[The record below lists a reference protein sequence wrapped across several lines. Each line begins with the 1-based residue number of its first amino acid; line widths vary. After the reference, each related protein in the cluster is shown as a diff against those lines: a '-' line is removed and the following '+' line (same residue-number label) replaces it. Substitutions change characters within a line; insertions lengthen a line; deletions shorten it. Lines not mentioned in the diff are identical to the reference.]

1 MAVFSPTNA
10 KVHFKAYDGSF
21 TDSLGNTSILQ
32 RHDVAMSSAQKLFG
46 QKSMYMADFVDN
58 IQFTT
63 PSVFDVG
70 TGDYTVGFW
79 FHPVQFTTYDRLF
92 ITNAYNNGHNPLRI
106 YCHNGTIQVYVDDSD
121 DEDLLAT
128 DSIANYYLGADA
140 EDQWWHIMVRRDSGT
155 TKTYINGIERGSST
169 MSYTINGSASVTL
182 GADQTGVSGTKG
194 YIQDFFWTEEAVSFT
209 QADFT
214 PATAEPIT
222 FHSGNPSISSFSTS
236 ATSADDG
243 DSVTLSWSVS
253 GETKLELLKYVGGIL
268 STTEDVLGLSS
279 KLVTI
284 TETVS
289 YKIRATNDNSAV
301 DSNSVQITL
310 NGGQIMAKVD
320 GTSNA
325 GLVLQKDM
333 LDASS
338 DMAAVLKV
346 NYDGVDKALNASVSD
361 LIAADVTLQ
370 SNIDSE
376 EAARIAGDS
385 TEKARA
391 ESVEAV
397 LVAADASEAAARAAA
412 DSTELARA
420 ESVEAILVAAD
431 ASEAAARAAADS
443 TELARA
449 ESVETILFAADSTE
463 LARAESAELVLTNNL
478 NSEIAARGA
487 ADSTELARAESVE
500 AILVAADA
508 SEAAARAAADSTE
521 LARAESVEAILVA
534 ADASEAAARAAADS
548 TELARA
554 ESVEAI
560 LAAADSTELAR
571 AESAELVLTNNLNS
585 EIAARGAAD
594 STELAR
600 AESVEAIL
608 VAADAS
614 EAAARAAADS
624 TELARAESVETILFA
639 ADSTELARA
648 ESAELVLTNNLNSE
662 IAARAAADSTEL
674 ARAES
679 VEAISS
685 CC

>member
-21 TDSLGNTSILQ
+21 TDSLSNTSILQ
-32 RHDVAMSSAQKLFG
+32 RSNVAMSSTQTLFG
-46 QKSMYMADFVDN
+46 QKSMYMADFGDN

-63 PSVFDVG
+63 PSVFDVE

-79 FHPVQFTTYDRLF
+79 FHPVQFTSWDRLF
-92 ITNAYNNGHNPLRI
+92 VTDGSNSATPLRI

-121 DEDLLAT
+121 DEDYTAT
-128 DSIANYYLGADA
+128 DSLASYYLGADA

-169 MSYTINGSASVTL
+169 MSYTIDNSASSTL
-182 GADQTGVSGTKG
+182 GADQTGASGVKG

-236 ATSADDG
+236 AASVANSG

-253 GETKLELLKYVGGIL
+253 GETKLELLKYVGGLL
-268 STTEDVLGLSS
+268 SSTEDVLGLSS
-279 KLVTI
+279 KSVTI

-301 DSNSVQITL
+301 DSSSVEITL
-310 NGGQIMAKVD
+310 NGGQVMAKVE
-320 GTSNA
+320 GTSAA

-346 NYDGVDKALNASVSD
+346 NYGGVDKALNTSVSD

-376 EAARIAGDS
+376 ETARIAGDS

-397 LVAADASEAAARAAA
+397 LIAADASEAAARAAA

-420 ESVEAILVAAD
+420 ESVEAVLI
-431 ASEAAARAAADS
+431 
-443 TELARA
+443 
-449 ESVETILFAADSTE
+449 AADSTE
-463 LARAESAELVLTNNL
+463 LARAESA
-478 NSEIAARGA
+478 
-487 ADSTELARAESVE
+487 
-500 AILVAADA
+500 
-508 SEAAARAAADSTE
+508 
-521 LARAESVEAILVA
+521 
-534 ADASEAAARAAADS
+534 
-548 TELARA
+548 
-554 ESVEAI
+554 
-560 LAAADSTELAR
+560 
-571 AESAELVLTNNLNS
+571 
-585 EIAARGAAD
+585 
-594 STELAR
+594 
-600 AESVEAIL
+600 
-608 VAADAS
+608 
-614 EAAARAAADS
+614 
-624 TELARAESVETILFA
+624 
-639 ADSTELARA
+639 
-648 ESAELVLTNNLNSE
+648 
-662 IAARAAADSTEL
+662 
-674 ARAES
+674 
-679 VEAISS
+679 
-685 CC
+685 

>member
-21 TDSLGNTSILQ
+21 TDSLSNTSILQ

-79 FHPVQFTTYDRLF
+79 FHPVQFTSYDRLF

-214 PATAEPIT
+214 PGTAEPIT

-236 ATSADDG
+236 AASVAESG

-268 STTEDVLGLSS
+268 SSTEDVLGLSS

-289 YKIRATNDNSAV
+289 YKLRATNDNSAV
-301 DSNSVQITL
+301 DSASVAITL
-310 NGGQIMAKVD
+310 NGGNPMAKIAVGD
-320 GTSNA
+320 NA
-325 GLVLQKDM
+325 GLVLQKSM
-333 LDASS
+333 
-338 DMAAVLKV
+338 
-346 NYDGVDKALNASVSD
+346 VDTNGGL
-361 LIAADVTLQ
+361 ADVMHAEDPTNGSAEDKLNVVL
-370 SNIDSE
+370 SNMRSE
-376 EAARIAGDS
+376 EVTNVASIDTRV
-385 TEKARA
+385 TA
-391 ESVEAV
+391 EE
-397 LVAADASEAAARAAA
+397 AARAAA
-412 DSTELARA
+412 DTVLSGSIVSVTNRLMDEEFTRFSKDSSLELRLSQEESLSLAEFVSSDARIG
-420 ESVEAILVAAD
+420 VE
-431 ASEAAARAAADS
+431 EAARASKDS
-443 TELARA
+443 SLELRLSLEESLSLAEFVSSDAR
-449 ESVETILFAADSTE
+449 VGVV
-463 LARAESAELVLTNNL
+463 ESALAA
-478 NSEIAARGA
+478 EIAATNG
-487 ADSTELARAESVE
+487 DVTSIDTRATGIES
-500 AILVAADA
+500 A
-508 SEAAARAAADSTE
+508 
-521 LARAESVEAILVA
+521 
-534 ADASEAAARAAADS
+534 
-548 TELARA
+548 
-554 ESVEAI
+554 
-560 LAAADSTELAR
+560 LAA
-571 AESAELVLTNNLNS
+571 
-585 EIAARGAAD
+585 EIAATNSDVASVDTRVGDEESLRASKD
-594 STELAR
+594 SSLELRLSQEESLSLAEFGSVDTR
-600 AESVEAIL
+600 AS
-608 VAADAS
+608 AS
-614 EAAARAAADS
+614 K
-624 TELARAESVETILFA
+624 
-639 ADSTELARA
+639 
-648 ESAELVLTNNLNSE
+648 LVLLLRSLIAKLTLTLKKLVLLLLRALLNYVS
-662 IAARAAADSTEL
+662 ARKS
-674 ARAES
+674 RS
-679 VEAISS
+679 P
-685 CC
+685 